1 MAQPNKDAKAKG
13 EEDNKE
19 QEGEEKKGGGLAL
32 GNNIKMIIIN
42 VTTTALVC
50 IIFIVT
56 NFVIQNAS
64 ADKMLSVFKKSQE
77 EAMEA
82 ENEDEDTQQKGVILE
97 LGDFTLN
104 LADISPRAFL
114 KVNVAIEVSKT
125 EEELNKEEAA
135 KESSGGG
142 HGGHG
147 GHGGEGEGEKA
158 PAAANPGDEFNKP
171 ALRDAVITVLSSKT
185 SDELSS
191 TTGKEL
197 VKEQLIEA
205 INAVFDGEREVLRV
219 SFGDF
224 IMQHGR

>member
-1 MAQPNKDAKAKG
+1 MAQQTKNPKAQG
-13 EEDNKE
+13 EEEENKE
-19 QEGEEKKGGGLAL
+19 NNGEEKKGGGISI
-32 GNNIKMIIIN
+32 GNNLKMVIIN

-56 NFVIQNAS
+56 NYVITNAN
-64 ADKMLSVFKKSQE
+64 ADKLLSVFKKSAE
-77 EAMEA
+77 EAVEA
-82 ENEDEDTQQKGVILE
+82 ENKDEDAQQKGVILE

-104 LADISPRAFL
+104 LADVSPRAFL
-114 KVNVAIEVSKT
+114 KVNVALEVSKT
-125 EEELNKEEAA
+125 EEELNKEESS
-135 KESSGGG
+135 KDSSGGG

-147 GHGGEGEGEKA
+147 EGEGEKTTVT
-158 PAAANPGDEFNKP
+158 PDETFNKP
-171 ALRDAVITVLSSKT
+171 ALRDAIITVLSSKT

>member
-1 MAQPNKDAKAKG
+1 MALLNKDAKAKG
-13 EEDNKE
+13 EEENKE
-19 QEGEEKKGGGLAL
+19 KEGEEKKGGGIAL
-32 GNNIKMIIIN
+32 GNNIKMVIIN

-50 IIFIVT
+50 IVFIVT

-64 ADKMLSVFKKSQE
+64 ADKMLSVFKKSTE

-82 ENEDEDTQQKGVILE
+82 ENVDEDTQQKGVILE

-104 LADISPRAFL
+104 LADITPRAFL

-135 KESSGGG
+135 KDAPSGG

-147 GHGGEGEGEKA
+147 EGEGAKT
-158 PAAANPGDEFNKP
+158 PAAPGDEFNKP

>member
-1 MAQPNKDAKAKG
+1 MALPNKDAKAKG
-13 EEDNKE
+13 EEENKDK
-19 QEGEEKKGGGLAL
+19 EGEEKKGGGLAL

-56 NFVIQNAS
+56 NFIIQNAS

-82 ENEDEDTQQKGVILE
+82 ENADEDTQQKGVILE

-125 EEELNKEEAA
+125 EEELNKEENA
-135 KESSGGG
+135 KEPSGGG
-142 HGGHG
+142 HGGH
-147 GHGGEGEGEKA
+147 GEGEGEKA
-158 PAAANPGDEFNKP
+158 PATANPGDEFNKP